1 MRVAPSPVLHFSRQR
16 AESSSCQKSLYPHEI
31 VVYRIFVNNCFVSI
45 LLKILAHFIQTLA
58 DGFLQNQ
65 GAIEMRN
72 NQPVTQREI
81 SLAPQQKLISTTD
94 ARGVITY
101 CNDAFVE
108 VSGFDR
114 ADLIGAPQNIV
125 RHPDVPAAVFA
136 HMWSALKQGR
146 PWMGIV
152 KNRSRNGDHYW
163 VNAYVTPIFEG
174 CQVTGFESVRVKPT
188 PDQIRRAQSLY
199 KRISQGKPAIP
210 SQDSWQPVLLN
221 CVPYLITGLA
231 GAVGGL
237 FLSALTAVSVSAA
250 VAVTVGL
257 LASRWQKQ
265 ATLRLLQLV
274 EPSTS
279 DPLIAQMYSDERGP
293 QARLE
298 TAFVSQTARLNTCL
312 TRLQDTA
319 EQLSALAGQSDLL
332 ATDSSKGLDRQRVE
346 TEQVSAAVNQM
357 AATTQEVASHVQR
370 TADATQQANL
380 LTGRGRDV
388 ARDTRE
394 AIERL
399 SAVVGETSMTVAQ
412 LARDSDEIG
421 TVVDVIKSIADQT
434 NLLALNAAIE
444 AARAGDMGRGFA
456 VVADEVR
463 QLAQRTSQS
472 TTQIHD
478 LITKLQTSSSNAV
491 QSMENGHRQAEKG
504 VARVLEADQALEG
517 ISEAVAHITD
527 MTTQIAAATEEQSA
541 VAEEISRNITTIAQL
556 ADQTSEQARRSAS
569 LSKDLTKT
577 ASTQYSLVERF
588 NR

>member
-1 MRVAPSPVLHFSRQR
+1 
-16 AESSSCQKSLYPHEI
+16 
-31 VVYRIFVNNCFVSI
+31 
-45 LLKILAHFIQTLA
+45 
-58 DGFLQNQ
+58 
-65 GAIEMRN
+65 MRN

-81 SLAPQQKLISTTD
+81 PLAPQQKLISTTNV
-94 ARGVITY
+94 RGVITY

-108 VSGFDR
+108 ISGFDR

-125 RHPDVPAAVFA
+125 RHPDVPPAVFA
-136 HMWSALKQGR
+136 HMWGTIKQGQ

-174 CQVTGFESVRVKPT
+174 IEVTGFESVRVKPT
-188 PDQIRRAQSLY
+188 ADQIRRAEALY
-199 KRISQGKPAIP
+199 KRISQGKPAIAHR
-210 SQDSWQPVLLN
+210 DTWQPLL
-221 CVPYLITGLA
+221 VDYLPFLAMGLA
-231 GAVGGL
+231 STLGGL
-237 FLSALTAVSVSAA
+237 FFSAPVAIALTAGLA
-250 VAVTVGL
+250 VPISL
-257 LASRWQKQ
+257 LAAHRHKQ
-265 ATLRLLQLV
+265 GAQRLLQMV

-279 DPLIAQMYSDERGP
+279 DALIAQMYSGERGL

-298 TAFVSQTARLNTCL
+298 TAFVSQTARLKTCL
-312 TRLQDTA
+312 TRLQDSA

-332 ATDSSKGLDRQRVE
+332 ATDSSRGLDRQRVE
-346 TEQVSAAVNQM
+346 TEQVSTAINQM

-380 LTGRGRDV
+380 LTSRGREV

-399 SAVVGETSMTVAQ
+399 SAVVGETGQTVAQ
-412 LARDSDEIG
+412 LARDSNEIG
-421 TVVDVIKSIADQT
+421 TVVDVIKGIADQT

-478 LITKLQTSSSNAV
+478 LITKLQTSSNNAV
-491 QSMENGHRQAEKG
+491 QIMESGHRQAEEG
-504 VARVLEADQALEG
+504 VARVLEADQALVG

-527 MTTQIAAATEEQSA
+527 MASQIAAATEEQSA
-541 VAEEISRNITTIAQL
+541 VAEEISRNISTIAQL
-556 ADQTSEQARRSAS
+556 ADQTSGQAHQSTD
-569 LSKDLTKT
+569 LSKELTRT